1 MVCQITTALSH
12 FFTKKYEI
20 IDSKCIDRFSNGMK
34 KPEAFMNPRH
44 FLAVAIDISNNI
56 KG

>member
-12 FFTKKYEI
+12 FFTEKYES
-20 IDSKCIDRFSNGMK
+20 IDSKSIDRFSNGMK
-34 KPEAFMNPRH
+34 KPEAFMNPLY